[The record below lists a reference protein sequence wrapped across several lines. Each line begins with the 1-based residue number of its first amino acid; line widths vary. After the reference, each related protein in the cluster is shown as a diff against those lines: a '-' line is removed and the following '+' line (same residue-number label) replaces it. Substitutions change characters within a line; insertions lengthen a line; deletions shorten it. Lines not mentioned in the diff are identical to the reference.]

1 MPSPG
6 GLTAYRYGNTQIKY
20 ILSKDSKQEKLEQM
34 FYE

>member
-20 ILSKDSKQEKLEQM
+20 ILSKDSKQKNGTNVR
-34 FYE
+34 